1 MRPLP
6 TPPTGTAPHS
16 NAGWA
21 FRESR
26 GRSDAEASA
35 QPFDHSHMRDCVL
48 LEPVA
53 LFTIAEPQIE
63 ALGPD
68 SCVDHHKAEA
78 AANCPSFSVG
88 EQPRPDPL
96 PPARL
101 AQDRLAQTQAL
112 RVEVRTERRLEDQHA
127 GLLSHVSR
135 SPASP
140 DARPWPRWL

>member
-35 QPFDHSHMRDCVL
+35 QPFNHSHMRDGVL

-101 AQDRLAQTQAL
+101 GHRHLLEAVSYTHL
-112 RVEVRTERRLEDQHA
+112 RAHETD
-127 GLLSHVSR
+127 SY
-135 SPASP
+135 
-140 DARPWPRWL
+140 